1 MRKELTLFTL
11 KELFN
16 KIMSI
21 KGDLGM
27 KYTKIRVRVNHENH
41 QIYED
46 QCLFQSRP
54 KSANEAFLAPEIEQ
68 NIIIDMDSCNFL
80 TDFLN
85 EDNYKDMNNIDDKKS
100 LNDMVLLNNDD
111 NYLINDKVKINPD
124 LIIDKFEKNP
134 ETISF
139 NNLTVDQKEQ
149 IYLELC
155 DYLDADGISVS
166 IIKTDKGVELK
177 IDDPNYES

>member
-27 KYTKIRVRVNHENH
+27 EYTKILVRVNHENY

-54 KSANEAFLAPEIEQ
+54 KSVNNAFLAPEIEQ

-85 EDNYKDMNNIDDKKS
+85 EDNYIDKNNNTIEKSSLGDMT
-100 LNDMVLLNNDD
+100 LLSKED
-111 NYLINDKVKINPD
+111 NYLINDKVKVKSD
-124 LIIDKFEKNP
+124 LIYDKLEEKL
-134 ETISF
+134 ETPISF
-139 NNLTVDQKEQ
+139 NNLTVDQKER

-177 IDDPNYES
+177 IDQS